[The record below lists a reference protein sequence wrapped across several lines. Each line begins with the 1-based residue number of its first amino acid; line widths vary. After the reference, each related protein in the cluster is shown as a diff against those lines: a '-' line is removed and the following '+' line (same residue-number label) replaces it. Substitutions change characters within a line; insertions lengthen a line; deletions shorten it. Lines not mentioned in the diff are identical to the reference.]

1 MRAAAAFWTAVL
13 LLWVGPARAG
23 LLARVDPGWSP
34 FVRMEVPEPVRALAA
49 EARELLPRDPARVA
63 RVLEKELA
71 EAKAPPLAL
80 QGLLADALY
89 FAGGD
94 RLWAA
99 ERRYRTL
106 LKTDELPARVAA
118 WCRFM
123 AGSVRKALG
132 FPEVA
137 ETDYR
142 QALDGAVE
150 PWRAALRF
158 DLAVLL
164 LETGRPAEAAG
175 ALEAWVRAYPD
186 AAGRALALYLLGEA
200 RLRTGEQGAALEAFG
215 RAHGLDPEAWKARP
229 ETGRMM
235 ARALR
240 DAGQVGRA
248 VEVLE
253 GVAEAFAGTPEADR
267 ALLEAGRIWEE
278 RGDVARAA
286 RTYALLLDRGAGAE
300 AAREARLRLALLGV
314 EHADTVELTEPF
326 PAYRIFYRPRPTLEE
341 LAAGRD
347 AATAQRAVRGLA
359 DLAYRE
365 GDVEEA
371 LRLLARA
378 FQAFPESAESGR
390 AYEAFMDR
398 LERWLAELARN
409 DPARALAVYDAFSG
423 PAGWVPTRDLGAIV
437 LPAAE
442 ACEALGAPGVARAL
456 YEDLLRRA
464 SRVLPREEIER
475 RLLRARARAGDPAA
489 LDAWVR
495 RNPGDWRA
503 HLARARR
510 LADQGRLQ
518 EAAGAFRAAERA
530 APGAVERYRIR
541 TEADRLG
548 RGAASTAGLL
558 AAWKARVGLWQAAGR
573 PAGVEPPDPRVAAR
587 LRFALGR
594 HREALEA
601 FSGIAEP
608 GPEDRFLLSMAR
620 WLAGDRQGARAD
632 WAALAN
638 GDDPFYAALA
648 RTQDGVSRLIEQGVG
663 GRD

>member
-1 MRAAAAFWTAVL
+1 MRAAAVFWMAAALV
-13 LLWVGPARAG
+13 WAGPARGG
-23 LLARVDPGWSP
+23 LLARVDPAWSP
-34 FVRMEVPEPVRALAA
+34 FVRMEVPGSMRALAA

-63 RVLEKELA
+63 RVLETELSETA
-71 EAKAPPLAL
+71 APPVAL

-89 FAGGD
+89 LAGGD

-99 ERRYRTL
+99 ERRYRGL
-106 LKTDELPARVAA
+106 LKGELPAEAAA

-123 AGSVRKALG
+123 AGSVRKGLG

-142 QALDGAVE
+142 QALEGAAE

-158 DLAVLL
+158 DLAALL

-175 ALEAWVRAYPD
+175 ALEAWVRDYPR

-200 RLRTGEQGAALEAFG
+200 RVRTGEGRAALEAFE
-215 RAHGLDPEAWKARP
+215 RAYALDPEAWKARP

-235 ARALR
+235 ARALK
-240 DAGQVGRA
+240 DAGRVERA

-253 GVAEAFAGTPEADR
+253 RVADAFAGTPEADR
-267 ALLEAGRIWEE
+267 ALLEAGRIWEG
-278 RGDVARAA
+278 RGEVARAA
-286 RTYALLLDRGAGAE
+286 RTYAVLLDRGAGAE

-365 GDVEEA
+365 GAVEES

-398 LERWLAELARN
+398 LERWLAELARD
-409 DPARALAVYDAFSG
+409 DPARAVAVYDAFSG

-437 LPAAE
+437 LPVAE
-442 ACEALGAPGVARAL
+442 ACEALGAPGAARAL
-456 YEDLLRRA
+456 YEELLRRA
-464 SRVLPREEIER
+464 SRVLPREEVER
-475 RLLRARARAGDPAA
+475 RVLRARARAGDPAA
-489 LDAWVR
+489 LDAWAR
-495 RNPGDWRA
+495 QNPGDWRA
-503 HLARARR
+503 QLARARR
-510 LADQGRLQ
+510 LADQGRAQ
-518 EAAGAFRAAERA
+518 EAAAAYRAAERA
-530 APGAVERYRIR
+530 APDRLTRYRIR
-541 TEADRLG
+541 AEADRLG
-548 RGAASTAGLL
+548 RRAAPTASLL
-558 AAWKARVGLWQAAGR
+558 AAWEARARLWRAAGR
-573 PAGVEPPDPRVAAR
+573 PGDLPPPDPRVAAR

-594 HREALEA
+594 HREALRA
-601 FSGIAEP
+601 FAGIAEP
-608 GPEDRFLLSMAR
+608 GPDDRFLLSMAR
-620 WLAGDRQGARAD
+620 WLAGDREGARAE
-632 WAALAN
+632 WASLAA
-638 GDDPFYAALA
+638 GEDPFYAALA
-648 RTQDGVSRLIEQGVG
+648 RTQDEVRRLIEEGGG
-663 GRD
+663 GRE